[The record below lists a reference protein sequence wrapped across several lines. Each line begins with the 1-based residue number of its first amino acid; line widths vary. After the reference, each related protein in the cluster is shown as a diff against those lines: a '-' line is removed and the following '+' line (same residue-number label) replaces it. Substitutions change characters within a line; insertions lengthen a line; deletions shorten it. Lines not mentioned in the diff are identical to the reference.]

1 MVNGRKI
8 NEISFNLRELT
19 MNKILYMIFIIS
31 ILSCVINIGDVNQR
45 HGELNKSCK
54 KLLEQSKQQVYS
66 EMLKL
71 DMGKPEKIITT
82 SDSTETV
89 FFYKRYLE
97 RDKNRYY
104 DEIILD
110 FRNDILRKFKVDLV
124 R

>member
-1 MVNGRKI
+1 
-8 NEISFNLRELT
+8 